1 MPAFYSLQ
9 DDLLCPA
16 EIQVRIPLGYQHIGL
31 HSSKALDTDYEPVL
45 LAGGNPLITYH
56 RLICHRANPMPF
68 EWTPQVIAHLPLVGS
83 APLERNGLKFPLDS
97 F

>member
-1 MPAFYSLQ
+1 
-9 DDLLCPA
+9 
-16 EIQVRIPLGYQHIGL
+16 
-31 HSSKALDTDYEPVL
+31 
-45 LAGGNPLITYH
+45 
-56 RLICHRANPMPF
+56 MPF